1 MRKNGPIGVVPD
13 SLMTLSTSSTSSP
26 SSSVAFQIS
35 DAAEL
40 RIRFTTKPGTSPQRT
55 GGLADRLGEVEAA
68 WSVSSEV
75 SSPSITSIRRM
86 IDAG

>member
-1 MRKNGPIGVVPD
+1 
-13 SLMTLSTSSTSSP
+13 MTRHT
-26 SSSVAFQIS
+26 S

-40 RIRFTTKPGTSPQRT
+40 RIRLTTKPGTSPQRT
-55 GGLADRLGEVEAA
+55 AVLRIDWTKLVAV

-75 SSPSITSIRRM
+75 SSPSITSISRI